1 MKDFDVL
8 SLTYNDEIELG
19 AYVYVPE
26 NISAEKLPLIV
37 FLHGAGERGNGKE
50 DLEKLK
56 LAGIPK
62 YLNQDKEYP
71 AVILMPQ
78 CPCDLVWNNL
88 VLPLKKLID
97 EVIEN
102 YNIDQSRI
110 SITGLSMGGYGTWEM
125 GLIYPNFFSAIAPI
139 CGGGLSWRAG
149 LLKDIPIWAFH
160 GDADDVVPLQNSIEM
175 VDAVNKA
182 GGKARLTIFHNVK
195 HNSWDEAYNS
205 SNLLEW
211 LIYQKRKNI

>member
-1 MKDFDVL
+1 MRDFDVL

-78 CPCDLVWNNL
+78 CPCDLVWN
-88 VLPLKKLID
+88 
-97 EVIEN
+97 
-102 YNIDQSRI
+102 IDQSRI

-125 GLIYPNFFSAIAPI
+125 GLTYPNFFSAMAPI
-139 CGGGLSWRAG
+139 CGGGMSWRAN
-149 LLKDIPIWAFH
+149 LLKDTPIWAFH
-160 GDADDVVPLQNSIEM
+160 GDADNVVPLQNSIEM

-182 GGKARLTIFHNVK
+182 SGKARLTIFYNVA
-195 HNSWDEAYNS
+195 HNSWDEAYNHS
-205 SNLLEW
+205 TVMKW
-211 LIYQKRKNI
+211 LISQKRVN